1 MFQSADVIFFK
12 CKASVYAGIQLDF
25 FDRPNEGYITQ
36 LGFHWQVL
44 DCMHTASAKSDFR
57 L

>member
-25 FDRPNEGYITQ
+25 FDRPNEGYIT
-36 LGFHWQVL
+36 VL
-44 DCMHTASAKSDFR
+44 SWGSIGRYLIVCTLVGER
-57 L
+57 II